1 MNDGASDTTV
11 SDRRSDRN
19 ALLFGVI
26 ISAVLSGALVIA
38 GLKAGITPGV
48 SPLVVLLA
56 WGLFRASPNAAQ
68 RTRAFN
74 IAQVAG
80 SSGMAVT
87 AGVIFTAPLLPI
99 LAGRLGLEPNLPSLG
114 TLIMMSAAGALIGF
128 GIVGSAAKRFL
139 RDPNYAA
146 PEARAAATL
155 VKTAT
160 AGRGA
165 RLGLGQSLVPALL
178 VGFVAP
184 LLVRL
189 NLARE
194 HLVILARELN
204 ERTFQLDVPFTPIYI
219 GIGALLT
226 VGTASLV
233 FAGSGLRLVGDYFLT
248 AMPFGMT
255 DAAWPAESMRWV
267 GGGAMSVA
275 VIWSLAR
282 YFMRGEQQHAVA
294 SGADVAPGAHVAEY
308 DDIQLTRA
316 DRYLLTGSLFLGFG
330 LLVGWLFAQAGFSP
344 FSLTMM
350 VVVFVITTLMTILG
364 AVLSLQIGSSASPV
378 SGTVFVTVLVL
389 ALVAILFD
397 RAADIATVH
406 LLTCIV
412 VAACVAVCSA
422 NDASQDYRTLQICG
436 VPVRVGFAGQLIGLL
451 VGAVVVPV
459 VITVAHRAYGLGSEA
474 LPAPQGQMFA
484 TLIEGL
490 LFTRSLPWS
499 PISAGLIV
507 GLGAVAVEH
516 VGRKR
521 NVSLPSMALAVG
533 IYLPGYLGIGIL
545 LGAVTRYIAEGGAS
559 QTHQS
564 ILVAAGLITGAAAFD
579 LIFGLGILSGWDV
592 TSIAVNGLP
601 PAVPTVIAIGGLA
614 AILAL
619 IYRASNKRG

>member
-1 MNDGASDTTV
+1 MNESAPRSTV
-11 SDRRSDRN
+11 TDARSDRN
-19 ALLFGVI
+19 ALLFGVAV
-26 ISAVLSGALVIA
+26 SAILSSALVIA

-56 WGLFRASPNAAQ
+56 WGLFRASPKAAQ

-87 AGVIFTAPLLPI
+87 AGVIFTAPMLPI
-99 LAGRLGLEPNLPSLG
+99 LAGRLGMTPELPSLG
-114 TLIMMSAAGALIGF
+114 TLMMMSAAGALIGF
-128 GIVGSAAKRFL
+128 GIVGSAAKKFL

-155 VKTAT
+155 VETAT

-165 RLGLGQSLVPALL
+165 KLGLRRSLVPAVM

-189 NLARE
+189 QLARE
-194 HLVILARELN
+194 HLVVLTRELN

-226 VGTASLV
+226 LGTASLV
-233 FAGSGLRLVGDYFLT
+233 FAGSGLRLIGDFILT
-248 AMPFGMT
+248 VLPFGMT
-255 DAAWPAESMRWV
+255 EASWPAESMRWV

-275 VIWSLAR
+275 VLWSLAR
-282 YFMRGEQQHAVA
+282 YFIRGEQQHAVA
-294 SGADVAPGAHVAEY
+294 SEIDVAEY
-308 DDIQLTRA
+308 EDIQLTRA
-316 DRYLLTGSLFLGFG
+316 DRYLLIGSLFMGFG
-330 LLVGWLFAQAGFSP
+330 LLVGWLVAQVGFNP

-389 ALVAILFD
+389 ALVAIVFD

-412 VAACVAVCSA
+412 VGACVAVCSA

-451 VGAVVVPV
+451 VGAVVVPI
-459 VITVAHRAYGLGSEA
+459 VITVAHRAYGLGSDA

-484 TLIEGL
+484 TLVEGL
-490 LFTRSLPWS
+490 LFSRSLPWS

-507 GLGAVAVEH
+507 GLVAVAIEQL
-516 VGRKR
+516 GRRR
-521 NVSLPSMALAVG
+521 NIALPSMALAVG
-533 IYLPGYLGIGIL
+533 IYLPGYLGVGIL
-545 LGAVTRYIAEGGAS
+545 LGALARYAAERGTS

-592 TSIAVNGLP
+592 TSIAVNELPAIVSTGVAIAGL
-601 PAVPTVIAIGGLA
+601 V

-619 IYRASNKRG
+619 IYRASHPRA